1 MKKKIA
7 PSHVF
12 RKCYGL
18 RSRRIGAIKSSV
30 VKTALSKDSKV
41 TTSYSRTSLFLGIVL
56 QRTVLSLSCI
66 TITQTLVVVGSVPLM
81 SVITRLDRIVLYN
94 ESSGVRV
101 IHLKLKFVAKRL

>member
-1 MKKKIA
+1 M
-7 PSHVF
+7 
-12 RKCYGL
+12 
-18 RSRRIGAIKSSV
+18 
-30 VKTALSKDSKV
+30 VKTAISKDSKV

>member
-1 MKKKIA
+1 MGSEMCI
-7 PSHVF
+7 
-12 RKCYGL
+12 RD
-18 RSRRIGAIKSSV
+18 R
-30 VKTALSKDSKV
+30 
-41 TTSYSRTSLFLGIVL
+41 YSRTSLFLGIVL

-66 TITQTLVVVGSVPLM
+66 TITQTLVVVESVPLM

>member
-1 MKKKIA
+1 M
-7 PSHVF
+7 
-12 RKCYGL
+12 
-18 RSRRIGAIKSSV
+18 

-101 IHLKLKFVAKRL
+101 IHLVKLKFVAKRL